1 MKILMVCLGNIC
13 RSPIAEGILQ
23 KKCKEAGLNWLV
35 DSAGT
40 NGYHDGERPHPTSQ
54 MVCKLNGVDIS
65 NQRSR
70 SFAKHDFDEFDL
82 VIPMA
87 GDVMREIQYI
97 AREKYDQNK
106 VKLLLNYSFP
116 GSNLDVPDPWAR
128 SEAAFHEVYS
138 LIEQACEALI
148 ESYTSTKQP

>member
-1 MKILMVCLGNIC
+1 MVCLGNIC
-13 RSPIAEGILQ
+13 RSPIAEGVLQ
-23 KKCKEAGLNWLV
+23 KKSKEAGLIWSV

-70 SFAKHDFDEFDL
+70 TFIKQDFNDFDL
-82 VIPMA
+82 IIPMA
-87 GDVMREIQYI
+87 EDVMREIQYI
-97 AREKYDQNK
+97 AREKYDQEK
-106 VKLLLNYSFP
+106 VQLLLNYSFP
-116 GSNLDVPDPWAR
+116 GTNLDVPDPWAR

-138 LIEQACEALI
+138 LIEHACEALI
-148 ESYTSTKQP
+148 ESNTSTKQP